1 MQRSL
6 ACFIAMALAFG
17 IAIALPADA
26 KSSAKSGKSTRV
38 TETSRPKQH
47 AAQGTGNFKG
57 KRDRHQ
63 KAGPQHEKK
72 KQKLGWLP
80 LRKGGRQ

>member
-1 MQRSL
+1 MQRIL
-6 ACFIAMALAFG
+6 ASI
-17 IAIALPADA
+17 IAIALAFAATIAVPADA
-26 KSSAKSGKSTRV
+26 KSSGKSGKSSRV

-80 LRKGGRQ
+80 LRKGSK